1 LDRNNASAAKVVN
14 EVARIVR
21 ETGGHLFATEIEE
34 KGDKDLDEVQK
45 KERSWFDGKSIIL
58 VVDHVLPTDSV
69 FAPGGTWISALQHI
83 PSANSFVLSSAR
95 SLEIANLSD
104 ETVEFAPLTSFEEE
118 TKMVLR
124 YLGLHSN
131 ANHMSHD
138 EVHADRV
145 SHDEVHANHISDDDV
160 GKLQEICGG
169 VLLALATV
177 ASYLHSQLNNVRMSL
192 DALRVSFVGHDK
204 QAIVP
209 GGHPGLL
216 SIFGTVLSTFDG
228 DKRGRLMR
236 GNADSKLRTS
246 RLPCS
251 WTDLYT
257 SLSVLDMSSPYAPIG
272 ILAEL

>member
-69 FAPGGTWISALQHI
+69 FAPGGTWIRALQRI

-131 ANHMSHD
+131 
-138 EVHADRV
+138 
-145 SHDEVHANHISDDDV
+145 ANHISDDDV